1 MLKSLTL
8 ILPAFL
14 LLTACSDD
22 SGSSS
27 GASTSTPAASPTVA
41 STSTASTPAA
51 SPTVAS
57 TSTSEADRCAPG
69 RYSFGTDADGKQHF
83 DYTLQTGGVVRYNLT
98 GGPVGRYTVS
108 GSRISMNNVFPGN
121 PTRLLELNV
130 TQSAADCKYLV
141 MRGTV
146 NGAAVSS
153 RRL

>member
-8 ILPAFL
+8 TLSALL

-22 SGSSS
+22 GGSSS
-27 GASTSTPAASPTVA
+27 GAATSTPAASPTVA
-41 STSTASTPAA
+41 STSTAS
-51 SPTVAS
+51 VS
-57 TSTSEADRCAPG
+57 TSAADRCAPG

-83 DYTLQTGGVVRYNLT
+83 DYTLQTGGVVRYNLE

-108 GSRISMNNVFPGN
+108 GSRIAMNNVFPGD
-121 PTRLLELNV
+121 PKRLLELNI
-130 TQSAADCKYLV
+130 TKAAADCKYLL

>member
-8 ILPAFL
+8 ILPALL

-41 STSTASTPAA
+41 STPAA
-51 SPTVAS
+51 SPTVTS
-57 TSTSEADRCAPG
+57 TSTSKADRCAPG
-69 RYSFGTDADGKQHF
+69 RYSFGTDSDGKQHF

-108 GSRISMNNVFPGN
+108 GSRISMNNVFPGD